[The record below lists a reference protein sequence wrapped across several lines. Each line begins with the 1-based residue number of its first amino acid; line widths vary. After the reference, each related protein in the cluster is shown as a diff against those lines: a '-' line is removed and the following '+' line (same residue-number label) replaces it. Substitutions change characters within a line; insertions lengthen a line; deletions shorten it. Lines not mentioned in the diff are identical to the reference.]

1 MYKKMLL
8 IGLLLATLFSPL
20 FAKQSLSL
28 EQALQLAKANNLG
41 LASNAIDVAAAKR
54 DVDTS
59 WNLFVPSVSLTLS
72 NAGRGPGFNA
82 ATTSF
87 TNPITGITS
96 DNPIGST
103 NQGLGLSLGVSLT
116 LNPAVKDQMD
126 SYNLGYQIQQVTYAQ
141 AQAEVERN
149 VTKLYYYLLMEAEN
163 IKVQEMNLAL
173 ALKQYEQVQTKFES
187 GFASEMEVLSS
198 QLSYEQLKTPIQ
210 QAKNQYESNL
220 LSLKALLGLDLAEEL
235 EVSGDIPAMI
245 KELEVSELRE
255 YLQKSYSLTLI
266 DLNMAQLKTSMES
279 NKKQALMPSISVSG
293 SYDVSAWNESYSN
306 TFSDTISYSVG
317 LRIPLDG
324 FIPNSRTQVGLAK
337 MQDSLDKLSLQR
349 RQALQQLELGVVS
362 RVQNLNMLASQA
374 ELAKQSLELTE
385 KLYVMHMIQYES
397 GYVTF
402 LQLQEAQNNLVSAK
416 QNILGLE
423 YQYVSGLIDLL
434 YDLNIQHTFQAKES
448 N

>member
-1 MYKKMLL
+1 MYKKMC
-8 IGLLLATLFSPL
+8 IFGLLLAILFSPL

-82 ATTSF
+82 ATTSV
-87 TNPITGITS
+87 TIAGVTADIPM
-96 DNPIGST
+96 GST

-116 LNPAVKDQMD
+116 LNPAVKDQLD
-126 SYNLGYQIQQVTYAQ
+126 SYNLGYQIQQVTFAQ

-163 IKVQEMNLAL
+163 IKVQEMNLEL

-187 GFASEMEVLSS
+187 GFASEMEVLTS

-210 QAKNQYESNL
+210 QAKNQYQSNL

-235 EVSGDIPAMI
+235 EVSGDIPAMV

-266 DLNMAQLKTSMES
+266 DLNMAQLKSSLES
-279 NKKQALMPSISVSG
+279 NKKQALMPSLSLST
-293 SYDVSAWNESYSN
+293 SYDISAWNESYSN
-306 TFSDTISYSVG
+306 TFSDSVTYSVG
-317 LRIPLDG
+317 VRIPLDG

-337 MQDSLDKLSLQR
+337 LEDSLDKLSLQR

-362 RVQNLNMLASQA
+362 KVQNLNMLASQA

-385 KLYVMHMIQYES
+385 KLYIMHMIQYES
-397 GYVTF
+397 GYVSF

>member
-1 MYKKMLL
+1 MYKKMF
-8 IGLLLATLFSPL
+8 IFGLLLATLFSPL

-28 EQALQLAKANNLG
+28 DQALQLAKANNLG

-59 WNLFVPSVSLTLS
+59 WNLFVPKIEIVLS
-72 NAGRGPGFNA
+72 NLGSKPVFKAAPTAGAFNA
-82 ATTSF
+82 
-87 TNPITGITS
+87 
-96 DNPIGST
+96 
-103 NQGLGLSLGVSLT
+103 GLGINLSVTLT

-163 IKVQEMNLAL
+163 IKVQEMNLEL

-210 QAKNQYESNL
+210 QAKNQYQSNL

-235 EVSGDIPAMI
+235 EVSGDIPAMV

-266 DLNMAQLKTSMES
+266 DLNMAQLKTSMDS
-279 NKKQALMPSISVSG
+279 SKKQSLFPSLMIKG
-293 SYDVSAWNESYSN
+293 SYDMTLWSDANPIN
-306 TFSDTISYSVG
+306 DFSDSSSYTVAVS
-317 LRIPLDG
+317 IPLDG

-337 MQDSLDKLSLQR
+337 LQDSLDKLSLQR

-362 RVQNLNMLASQA
+362 KVQNLNMLASQA

-416 QNILGLE
+416 QSILGLE

>member
-1 MYKKMLL
+1 MYKKMC
-8 IGLLLATLFSPL
+8 IFGLLLAILFSPL

-82 ATTSF
+82 ATTSV
-87 TNPITGITS
+87 TIAGVTADIPM
-96 DNPIGST
+96 GST

-116 LNPAVKDQMD
+116 LNPAVKDQLD
-126 SYNLGYQIQQVTYAQ
+126 SYNLGYQIQQVTFAQ

-163 IKVQEMNLAL
+163 IKVQEMNLEL

-187 GFASEMEVLSS
+187 GFASEMEVLTS

-210 QAKNQYESNL
+210 QAKNQYQSNL

-235 EVSGDIPAMI
+235 EVFGDIPAMV

-266 DLNMAQLKTSMES
+266 DLNMAQLKSNLES
-279 NKKQALMPSISVSG
+279 NKKQALMPSLSLST
-293 SYDVSAWNESYSN
+293 SYDISAWNESYSN
-306 TFSDTISYSVG
+306 TFSDSVTYSVG
-317 LRIPLDG
+317 VRIPLDG

-337 MQDSLDKLSLQR
+337 LEDSLDKLSLQR

-362 RVQNLNMLASQA
+362 KVQNLNMLASQA

-397 GYVTF
+397 GYVSF

>member
-1 MYKKMLL
+1 MYKKKF
-8 IGLLLATLFSPL
+8 IFGLLLATLFSPL

-59 WNLFVPSVSLTLS
+59 WNLFVPKIEIALS
-72 NAGRGPGFNA
+72 NFGSKPVFKAFP
-82 ATTSF
+82 F
-87 TNPITGITS
+87 TGAYNS
-96 DNPIGST
+96 
-103 NQGLGLSLGVSLT
+103 GLGVNLSVTLT

-126 SYNLGYQIQQVTYAQ
+126 SYNLGYQIQQVTFAQ

-163 IKVQEMNLAL
+163 IKVQEMNLEL

-210 QAKNQYESNL
+210 QAKNQYQSNL

-235 EVSGDIPAMI
+235 EVSGDIPAMV

-266 DLNMAQLKTSMES
+266 DLNMAQLKSS
-279 NKKQALMPSISVSG
+279 LDSSKKQSLFPSLMIKG
-293 SYDVSAWNESYSN
+293 SYDMSLWDDKN
-306 TFSDTISYSVG
+306 TVNDFSDSSSYTVAVS
-317 LRIPLDG
+317 IPLDG

-337 MQDSLDKLSLQR
+337 LQDSLDKLSLQR

-362 RVQNLNMLASQA
+362 KVQNLNMLASQA

>member
-1 MYKKMLL
+1 MYKKMF
-8 IGLLLATLFSPL
+8 IFGLLLATLFSPL

-82 ATTSF
+82 ATTSV
-87 TNPITGITS
+87 TIAGVTADIPM
-96 DNPIGST
+96 GST

-116 LNPAVKDQMD
+116 LNPAVKDQLD
-126 SYNLGYQIQQVTYAQ
+126 SYNLGYQIQQVTFAQ

-163 IKVQEMNLAL
+163 IKVQEMNLEL

-210 QAKNQYESNL
+210 QAKNQYQSNL

-235 EVSGDIPAMI
+235 EVSGDIPAMV

-266 DLNMAQLKTSMES
+266 DLNMAQLKSSLES
-279 NKKQALMPSISVSG
+279 NKKQALMPSLSLST
-293 SYDVSAWNESYSN
+293 SYDISAWNESYSN
-306 TFSDTISYSVG
+306 TFSDSVTYSVG
-317 LRIPLDG
+317 VRIPLDG

-337 MQDSLDKLSLQR
+337 LEDSLDKLSLQR

-362 RVQNLNMLASQA
+362 KVQNLNMLASQA

-385 KLYVMHMIQYES
+385 KLYIMHMIQYES
-397 GYVTF
+397 GYVSF

>member
-1 MYKKMLL
+1 MHKKLFL
-8 IGLLLATLFSPL
+8 IGMLMALLFSPL
-20 FAKQSLSL
+20 FASQSLSL

-59 WNLFVPSVSLTLS
+59 WNLFVPSVSVSLS
-72 NAGRGPGFNA
+72 NMGRTPGFNA
-82 ATTSF
+82 ATTSV
-87 TNPITGITS
+87 TVSPGVTVDI
-96 DNPIGST
+96 PIGST

-163 IKVQEMNLAL
+163 IKVQELNLEL
-173 ALKQYEQVQTKFES
+173 ALKQYEQVKTKYES
-187 GFASEMEVLSS
+187 GFASEMEVLTS

-210 QAKNQYESNL
+210 QAKNQYQSNL
-220 LSLKALLGLDLAEEL
+220 LSLKALLGLDLQAEV
-235 EVSGDIPAMI
+235 EVSGDIPAMV
-245 KELEVSELRE
+245 KELEVSQLRE

-266 DLNMAQLKTSMES
+266 DLNMAQLKSSLES
-279 NKKQALMPSISVSG
+279 NKKQALFPSLSLSG
-293 SYDVSAWNESYSN
+293 SYDISAWNESYSN
-306 TFSDTISYSVG
+306 TFSDSVTYSIGV
-317 LRIPLDG
+317 RIPLDG

-337 MQDSLDKLSLQR
+337 LQDSLDKLSLQR

-362 RVQNLNMLASQA
+362 RVQGLNMLASQA
-374 ELAKQSLELTE
+374 ELANQSLELTE
-385 KLYVMHMIQYES
+385 KLYIMHMIQYES
-397 GYVTF
+397 GYVSF

>member
-1 MYKKMLL
+1 MYKKMF
-8 IGLLLATLFSPL
+8 IFGLLLATLFSPL

-72 NAGRGPGFNA
+72 NAGRGPGFVPSKA
-82 ATTSF
+82 QMIDFSSFPFTTVEKETEFSQ
-87 TNPITGITS
+87 G
-96 DNPIGST
+96 
-103 NQGLGLSLGVSLT
+103 GLGLSLGVSLT
-116 LNPAVKDQMD
+116 LNPAVKDQLD
-126 SYNLGYQIQQVTYAQ
+126 SYNLGYQIQQVTFAQ

-163 IKVQEMNLAL
+163 IKVQEMNLEL

-210 QAKNQYESNL
+210 QAKNQYQSNL

-235 EVSGDIPAMI
+235 EVSGDIPAMV

-266 DLNMAQLKTSMES
+266 DLNMAQLKSSLES
-279 NKKQALMPSISVSG
+279 NKKQALMPSLSLST
-293 SYDVSAWNESYSN
+293 SYDISAWNESYSN
-306 TFSDTISYSVG
+306 TFSDSVTYSVG
-317 LRIPLDG
+317 VRIPLDG

-337 MQDSLDKLSLQR
+337 LEDSLDKLSLQR

-362 RVQNLNMLASQA
+362 KVQNLNMLASQA

-402 LQLQEAQNNLVSAK
+402 LQ
-416 QNILGLE
+416 
-423 YQYVSGLIDLL
+423 
-434 YDLNIQHTFQAKES
+434 
-448 N
+448 

>member
-1 MYKKMLL
+1 MYKKMF
-8 IGLLLATLFSPL
+8 IFGLLLATLFSPL

-59 WNLFVPSVSLTLS
+59 WNLFVPKIEIALS
-72 NAGRGPGFNA
+72 NF
-82 ATTSF
+82 
-87 TNPITGITS
+87 
-96 DNPIGST
+96 GSKPVFKAFPSKEAY
-103 NQGLGLSLGVSLT
+103 NSGLGVNLSVTLT

-163 IKVQEMNLAL
+163 IKVQEMNLEL

-210 QAKNQYESNL
+210 QAKNQYQSNL

-235 EVSGDIPAMI
+235 EVSGDIPAMV

-266 DLNMAQLKTSMES
+266 DLNMAQLKSSMDS
-279 NKKQALMPSISVSG
+279 SKKQSLFPSLMIKG
-293 SYDVSAWNESYSN
+293 SYDMSLWDDLN
-306 TFSDTISYSVG
+306 TVNDFSDSSSYTVAVS
-317 LRIPLDG
+317 IPLDG

-337 MQDSLDKLSLQR
+337 LEDSLDKLSLQR
-349 RQALQQLELGVVS
+349 RQVLQQLELGVVS
-362 RVQNLNMLASQA
+362 KVQNLNMLASQA